1 MSQKVSLTQ
10 LRIDRLPRPIKDQ
23 SFLWDSK
30 IVGFGVR
37 TTKYG
42 SKSYIVQS
50 RLLGKVIR
58 LTIGSVHIWALG
70 QAKVEA
76 KRLLLLIA
84 QGIDPRFEKEKWQLL
99 VEQKRISCEPALVA
113 WMSYLKIHKEKWGS
127 RYYQDH
133 LDLSRDG
140 GELIT
145 RGLRKNMP
153 PIKEQGFL
161 RPILNLPINQISNDF
176 VIQWANSESIKRPTK
191 TKLSLAMFKAFIG
204 WLKTNPDYKNLV
216 QEDLL
221 PRAFL
226 IHHKKQPR
234 HDCLQIE
241 QLEIWFSSIQSI
253 SNKVISAYLQSLLIT
268 GARRGELAELKWEC
282 VDTNWKTIT
291 IRDKIN
297 SIRIIPLTPYIESLI
312 NALPK
317 SNEFVFSSKSR
328 EGFIK
333 EPRIAHNAS
342 IQKAGLPH
350 LTIHG
355 LRRSFGTLAEWVDC
369 PVGISAQIMGHAPS
383 ALAEKHYRQR
393 PIDLLRKW
401 HIEIENFIL
410 EKAKINLLR
419 TPI

>member
-1 MSQKVSLTQ
+1 MPQKVSLTQ

-23 SFLWDSK
+23 GFLWDSK
-30 IVGFGVR
+30 MVGFGVR
-37 TTKYG
+37 TTKCG
-42 SKSYIVQS
+42 SKSYVLQT

-58 LTIGSVHIWALG
+58 LTIGSVHVWTLG
-70 QAKVEA
+70 QAKIEA
-76 KRLLLLIA
+76 RRLLFLID
-84 QGIDPRFEKEKWQLL
+84 QGIDPRFENEKRQLL
-99 VEQKRISCEPALVA
+99 IERKQVSCEPALIT
-113 WMSYLKIHKEKWGS
+113 WMIYLKINKEKWSS

-145 RGLRKNMP
+145 RGLRKNML

-176 VIQWANSESIKRPTK
+176 VIKWANTESLKRPTK
-191 TKLSLAMFKAFIG
+191 TKISLAMFKAFIC
-204 WLKTNPDYKNLV
+204 WLKTNPDYKNLI

-221 PRAFL
+221 SGAFL
-226 IHHKKQPR
+226 ITHKKQPR
-234 HDCLQIE
+234 RDCLQVE
-241 QLEIWFSSIQSI
+241 QLEPWFSSIKNI

-297 SIRIIPLTPYIESLI
+297 STRIIPLTPYVESLLI
-312 NALPK
+312 SLPK

-333 EPRIAHNAS
+333 EPRIAHNSS

-401 HIEIENFIL
+401 HIEIETFIL
-410 EKAKINLLR
+410 EKAKINLPKP
-419 TPI
+419 PI

>member
-1 MSQKVSLTQ
+1 MLQKVSLTQ
-10 LRIDRLPRPIKDQ
+10 LRIDRLPKPIKDQ
-23 SFLWDSK
+23 GFLWDSR
-30 IVGFGVR
+30 IAGFGVR

-58 LTIGSVHIWALG
+58 LTIGSVHIWSLG

-76 KRLLLLIA
+76 RRLLLLIT
-84 QGIDPRFEKEKWQLL
+84 QGIDPRFEKEKRQLL
-99 VEQKRISCEPALVA
+99 VKQNRISCEPALTA
-113 WMSYLKIHKEKWGS
+113 WRSYLKIHKEKWS
-127 RYYQDH
+127 IRYYQDH

-145 RGLRKNMP
+145 KGLRKNML

-161 RPILNLPINQISNDF
+161 RPILDLPINQIRNDF
-176 VIQWANSESIKRPTK
+176 VIKWANTESLKRPTK
-191 TKLSLAMFKAFIG
+191 TKLSLAMFKAFIC
-204 WLKTNPDYKNLV
+204 WLKTNPDYKNLI

-221 PRAFL
+221 SGAFL
-226 IHHKKQPR
+226 ITHKKQPR
-234 HDCLQIE
+234 RDCLQVE
-241 QLEIWFSSIQSI
+241 QLEPWFSSIKNI

-268 GARRGELAELKWEC
+268 GARRGELAELKWEY
-282 VDTNWKTIT
+282 VDINWKTIT

-297 SIRIIPLTPYIESLI
+297 SNRTITLTPYVESLLI
-312 NALPK
+312 SLPK

-333 EPRIAHNAS
+333 EPRIAHNSS

-401 HIEIENFIL
+401 HIEIETFIL
-410 EKAKINLLR
+410 EKAKINLPKPL
-419 TPI
+419 I

>member
-1 MSQKVSLTQ
+1 MFQRVSLTQ
-10 LRIDRLPRPIKDQ
+10 LRIDRLPKPIKDQ
-23 SFLWDSK
+23 GFLWDSK

-37 TTKYG
+37 TTKCG
-42 SKSYIVQS
+42 SKSYVLQT

-58 LTIGSVHIWALG
+58 LTIGSVHVWTLG
-70 QAKVEA
+70 QAKIEA
-76 KRLLLLIA
+76 RRLLFLID
-84 QGIDPRFEKEKWQLL
+84 QGIDPRFENEKRRLL
-99 VEQKRISCEPALVA
+99 IERKQVSCEPALIA
-113 WMSYLKIHKEKWGS
+113 WISYLKINKEKWGA
-127 RYYQDH
+127 RYYLDH

-140 GELIT
+140 GELVT

-161 RPILNLPINQISNDF
+161 RPILNLPINQISNDL
-176 VIQWANSESIKRPTK
+176 VCKWANSESAKRPAK

-204 WLKTNPDYKNLV
+204 WLKTNPNYKNLV

-221 PRAFL
+221 PIAFL

-234 HDCLQIE
+234 RDCLQVE
-241 QLEIWFSSIQSI
+241 QLEIWFSSVKNI
-253 SNKVISAYLQSLLIT
+253 SNKIISAYLQSLLIT
-268 GARRGELAELKWEC
+268 GARRGELAELKWEYI
-282 VDTNWKTIT
+282 DTNWKTIT

-297 SIRIIPLTPYIESLI
+297 STRTIPLTPYVESLL
-312 NALPK
+312 NELPK
-317 SNEFVFSSKSR
+317 TNEFVFSSKSR

-333 EPRIAHNAS
+333 EPRIAHNVS

-401 HIEIENFIL
+401 HIEIETFIL
-410 EKAKINLLR
+410 EKAKINLPKL
-419 TPI
+419 PI

>member
-1 MSQKVSLTQ
+1 
-10 LRIDRLPRPIKDQ
+10 
-23 SFLWDSK
+23 
-30 IVGFGVR
+30 
-37 TTKYG
+37 
-42 SKSYIVQS
+42 
-50 RLLGKVIR
+50 
-58 LTIGSVHIWALG
+58 
-70 QAKVEA
+70 
-76 KRLLLLIA
+76 
-84 QGIDPRFEKEKWQLL
+84 
-99 VEQKRISCEPALVA
+99 
-113 WMSYLKIHKEKWGS
+113 
-127 RYYQDH
+127 
-133 LDLSRDG
+133 
-140 GELIT
+140 
-145 RGLRKNMP
+145 MP

-161 RPILNLPINQISNDF
+161 RPILDLPINQICNDF
-176 VIQWANSESIKRPTK
+176 VIRWANSESVKRPTK
-191 TKLSLAMFKAFIG
+191 TKLSLVMFKAFIC

-221 PRAFL
+221 PRVFS
-226 IHHKKQPR
+226 INYKKKR
-234 HDCLQIE
+234 RCDCLQVE
-241 QLEIWFSSIQSI
+241 QLESWFSSIKNI

-268 GARRGELAELKWEC
+268 GARRGELAELKWEY
-282 VDTNWKTIT
+282 VDINWKTIT

-297 SIRIIPLTPYIESLI
+297 SNRTIPLTPYVESLL
-312 NALPK
+312 NSLPK

-410 EKAKINLLR
+410 EKAKINL
-419 TPI
+419 PKPQI